1 MSGSEITLLKLKCVR
16 RAFKCVLR
24 GDVKMAQ
31 YCRYCINAEDYN
43 GEGEDFM
50 CFADA
55 PCGKNGEGRFY
66 KAAKAK
72 RINHCK
78 HYDGPAMDIFSLRA
92 YQPKG
97 PRTPS
102 KYEQMK
108 LL

>member
-1 MSGSEITLLKLKCVR
+1 MSGSKITLLKLKCVR
-16 RAFKCVLR
+16 GAFKCVIK
-24 GDVKMAQ
+24 GVIKIAQ

-43 GEGEDFM
+43 GEGEDFL

-55 PCGKNGEGRFY
+55 PCGNNGAGVFY

-72 RINHCK
+72 RANHCK
-78 HYDGPAMDIFSLRA
+78 HFEGNAIDIFGDKE
-92 YQPKG
+92 YQPRP

-102 KYEQMK
+102 EYEQMK

>member
-1 MSGSEITLLKLKCVR
+1 MIKI
-16 RAFKCVLR
+16 
-24 GDVKMAQ
+24 AQ

-43 GEGEDFM
+43 GEGEDFL

-55 PCGKNGEGRFY
+55 PCGNNGAGVFY

-72 RINHCK
+72 RANYCK
-78 HYDGPAMDIFSLRA
+78 HFEGNAIDIFSDRE
-92 YQPKG
+92 YQPRP

>member
-1 MSGSEITLLKLKCVR
+1 
-16 RAFKCVLR
+16 
-24 GDVKMAQ
+24 MAQ

-43 GEGEDFM
+43 GEGEDFL

-55 PCGKNGEGRFY
+55 PCGNNGAGRFY

-72 RINHCK
+72 RANHCK
-78 HYDGPAMDIFSLRA
+78 HFEGNAIEIFSDRE
-92 YQPKG
+92 YQPRP

>member
-1 MSGSEITLLKLKCVR
+1 MLGSKITRLKLKCVR
-16 RAFKCVLR
+16 GAFKCVIK
-24 GDVKMAQ
+24 GVVKIAQ

-43 GEGEDFM
+43 GEGEDFL

-55 PCGKNGEGRFY
+55 PCGNNGAGRFY

-72 RINHCK
+72 RANHCK
-78 HYDGPAMDIFSLRA
+78 HFEGNVIDIFSDRE
-92 YQPKG
+92 YQPRP

-102 KYEQMK
+102 EYEQMK